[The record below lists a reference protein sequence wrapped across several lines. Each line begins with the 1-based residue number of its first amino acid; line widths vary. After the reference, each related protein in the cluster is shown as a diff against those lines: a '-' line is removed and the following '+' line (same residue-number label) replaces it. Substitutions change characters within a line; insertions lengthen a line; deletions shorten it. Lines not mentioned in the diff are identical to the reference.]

1 MIVVVLMRLWLD
13 ADKSLEENAETFF
26 VRSKKAKK
34 KSKGAASA
42 VERISTTKIKKKEPK
57 TNTGIRRK
65 KEYWYM
71 NYRWFFIDDNT
82 LVIGGRDANTNEE
95 IIKRRTEPYDIV
107 FHAEMPGSPFFVIKG
122 SKGRVFSDDEKQ
134 FVANATASYSRA
146 WKYGVSFIDI
156 FCVAPNQVSKK
167 ARAGEYLSKGSFMI
181 RGNKEF
187 YKGILLLYGSI
198 ISIDS
203 SSYIMITPHERD
215 DSFVRI
221 MPGNMKPSDAAKSIL
236 NNLDSQLYINAD
248 EIISCLPSGNVV
260 LEFLNKRGAGS

>member
-1 MIVVVLMRLWLD
+1 MRLWLD
-13 ADKSLEENAETFF
+13 ADKSLEENAESFF

-34 KSKGAASA
+34 KSRGAASA
-42 VERISTTKIKKKEPK
+42 VERISSSEIKKKERK
-57 TNTGIRRK
+57 TTSSVKRK
-65 KEYWYM
+65 KEHWYM
-71 NYRWFFIDDNT
+71 KYRWFFIDDNT
-82 LVIGGRDANTNEE
+82 LIIGGRDANTNEE

-122 SKGRVFSDDEKQ
+122 SKGRLFTEDEKQ

-156 FCVAPNQVSKK
+156 FCVAPTQVSKK

-198 ISIDS
+198 ITLDS
-203 SSYIMITPHERD
+203 SSYIMITPQERD

-221 MPGNMKPSDAAKSIL
+221 IPGSMKPSDAAKSIL
-236 NNLDSQLYINAD
+236 SNLDNKTDINAD
-248 EIISCLPSGNVV
+248 EIILSLPAGNVE
-260 LEFLNKRGAGS
+260 LEFLKKRGESS